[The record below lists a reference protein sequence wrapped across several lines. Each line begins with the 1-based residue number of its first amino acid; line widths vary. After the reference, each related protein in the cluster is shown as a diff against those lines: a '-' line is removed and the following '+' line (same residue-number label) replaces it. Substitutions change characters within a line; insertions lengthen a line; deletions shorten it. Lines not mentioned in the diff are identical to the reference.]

1 MSLLFERCD
10 GQAVLII
17 EDNGNGYDSEAQ
29 NDVRGMGPHEHARTR
44 RADGGIVEIESQ
56 SGAGTTV
63 FVRVPVAENGHE

>member
-29 NDVRGMGPHEHARTR
+29 TT
-44 RADGGIVEIESQ
+44 
-56 SGAGTTV
+56 SGAW
-63 FVRVPVAENGHE
+63 AL